1 MVLPLWPPEAKS
13 MIVEEDGVYELRA
26 VPTTSISLVTDCVIK
41 VRASAIDAPL
51 IYICFLRRSTLMKSL
66 NGIANRR

>member
-13 MIVEEDGVYELRA
+13 MIVEDGVYELRA

-51 IYICFLRRSTLMKSL
+51 IYIFVSYAGRH
-66 NGIANRR
+66 